1 MLRSYSPKDVIVSIN
16 GIPLT
21 GYAPDTFVSISRN
34 AELVEEEVGSD
45 GSLSLTKI
53 ADKTGEIT
61 IMLQQTSP
69 TNTALSAAALVQE
82 YATDEIVPMVI
93 TILDPSGSILCAATN
108 SYFKSYPSMDV
119 GSSQNAREW
128 IFGCEDLVFGSLIV

>member
-1 MLRSYSPKDVIVSIN
+1 MLRSYSPKDVIVTVN

-21 GYAPDTFVSISRN
+21 GYAPDTFISISRN

-45 GSLSLTKI
+45 GSLSLTKV

-82 YATDEIVPMVI
+82 YATDEIIPMVI
-93 TILDPSGSILCAATN
+93 TILDPSGSVLAAATN

-119 GSSQNAREW
+119 GASQNAREW
-128 IFGCEDLVFGSLIV
+128 MFGCEDLVFGSLVV